1 MIWSKVR
8 PQNREMAPAPAR
20 WLSLAS
26 SFRQFPIK
34 RFIKSQH
41 TQKQS
46 CRARQGL
53 SNGIKQVDI
62 RSKSWHLIV
71 E

>member
-53 SNGIKQVDI
+53 
-62 RSKSWHLIV
+62 
-71 E
+71 